1 VGYREE
7 VSQAQLVHRMVE
19 ESTWK
24 LVRGRLGDERIRGV
38 KGLVLKGEF

>member
-1 VGYREE
+1 
-7 VSQAQLVHRMVE
+7 MVE

-38 KGLVLKGEF
+38 RGLVVKEG